1 MKPNQFSWTSF
12 ETTPVIGIIRN
23 LSFDIIKEIAP
34 LYRKA
39 GLTTLEI
46 TMNTGDAPKI
56 IQSLC
61 LQYPELNIGAGTVL
75 ELADLQKALDAGAS
89 FIVTPVLNE
98 EVIAYCVK
106 NEVPVFPGAFTPT
119 EVYKAWKYGA
129 SAVKVFPASQ
139 FGPSYLKELKAPLN
153 AINLL
158 PTGGITLNN
167 METFFKAGATG
178 LGMGS
183 TLFDKNLLSKKD
195 FAQLYLRF
203 EKVVTVAKSFKNS
216 IEPRNFSKKQNE

>member
-1 MKPNQFSWTSF
+1 MKPNQFSWASF

-34 LYRKA
+34 LYQKA

-56 IQSLC
+56 IRSLR
-61 LQYPELNIGAGTVL
+61 LEHPDLNVGAGTVL
-75 ELADLQKALDAGAS
+75 ELDDLQRALDAGAS
-89 FIVTPVLNE
+89 FIVTPILNE

-153 AINLL
+153 TINLL
-158 PTGGITLNN
+158 PTGGITLDN
-167 METFFKAGATG
+167 METFFKAGAMG

-203 EKVVTVAKSFKNS
+203 EKVAGAAKNFKNA
-216 IEPRNFSKKQNE
+216 IKPRDFSKKQNE